1 MSIKIT
7 IYNTVGHVIKD
18 IKDNLYNILLLVIF
32 KLNVQMEKMKIQFDP
47 NLECQQEA
55 IKSVTDIFGGQRS

>member
-32 KLNVQMEKMKIQFDP
+32 KLNVQMEK
-47 NLECQQEA
+47 
-55 IKSVTDIFGGQRS
+55 RSIGV